1 MHPAVVP
8 FHFHN
13 IVLVFSEITPYT
25 LSKPAYGGMEAFMT
39 EKRKVIIVGGVA
51 GGASTATRLRRLD
64 EQAEIIILE
73 RGEYVSFANCGLPY
87 YIGGVITDRSLLS
100 VQKPEDFRDSFNIDV
115 RLHQEATAVDTAHKT
130 VTIHDSAEN
139 RTYTESYTHLVLAT
153 GAAPVKLPVEGADSA
168 RVFTLRTIPD
178 TDAIKQFI
186 SDKKPESAVVMGGGF
201 IGVEMAENLHHAGL
215 KVTIAEMLPQLVAPL
230 DPDMMAEV
238 HTYIRKSG
246 IRLELGKGVSRIKD
260 DGTKLQLTLSDS
272 SLFETDMLIMA
283 VGVRPDTKLAQ
294 EAGISVNAKGTIIT
308 DSRMMTS
315 VPDVYAV
322 GDDAEVADSV
332 TGGRTY
338 VALAG
343 PANRE
348 GRVAADAICGLN
360 SEYPGSQGSS
370 ILKIFDMAVASTG
383 INEKTAKKLG
393 IDYDIAITWSAEHAS
408 YYPGATYMAIKT
420 VFERQTGRILG
431 AQLTGFHGV
440 DKRCDVFAT
449 AIRARMTASDIAELD
464 LCYAPPFGSA
474 KDPVNMAGF
483 VIENIITG
491 KMKQIR
497 IEEVDGLPRD
507 GSVYLIDVRDK
518 VAFDNGHM
526 QGFENIPLKEV
537 RSRISSMDKTK
548 KVYISCRIGLTA
560 YTASRIFVQNG
571 FDAYVISGGWR
582 LYHAIYGKQT
592 GPFES
597 DGTGT
602 KPQPEAADA
611 AVSGTVPAD
620 TVIVDACGLQCPGPI
635 VKLSDALKTVVPG
648 SIVQITASDPAFP
661 EDAES
666 FCRQTGNTLLSSGE
680 KAGICTLKIRKGC
693 STTAGGQ
700 SHAGTAGGT
709 NKNIIVFSGDLDKAI
724 ASFIIAN
731 AAAAMGRKVTMFFT
745 FWGLNILRKPG
756 KVHVAKDFISKM
768 FGRMM
773 PRGSEKLGLSRMNM
787 FGMGPKMIRSVM
799 KKKNIDS
806 LEQMIALAQKNGV
819 ELDACSMSMDVMG
832 IKKEELIDGVKMVGA
847 ATMLA
852 NAEVSDMSL
861 FI

>member
-1 MHPAVVP
+1 MAE
-8 FHFHN
+8 N
-13 IVLVFSEITPYT
+13 
-25 LSKPAYGGMEAFMT
+25 
-39 EKRKVIIVGGVA
+39 RKVIIVGGVA

-64 EQAEIIILE
+64 EQAEIIMLE

-87 YIGGVITDRSLLS
+87 YIGGVITDRSLLT
-100 VQKPEDFRDSFNIDV
+100 VQKPEDFRNSFNIDV
-115 RLHQEATAVDTAHKT
+115 RLHQEVTSVDTAHKM

-139 RTYTESYTHLVLAT
+139 KTYTESYTHLVLAT
-153 GAAPVKLPVEGADSA
+153 GASPVKPPVEGAGSP

-186 SDKKPESAVVMGGGF
+186 LEKKPESAVVMGGGF

-238 HTYIRKSG
+238 HTYIRKMG
-246 IRLELGKGVSRIKD
+246 IRLELGKGVSKIAD
-260 DGTKLQLTLSDS
+260 DGTKLTLTLSDGS
-272 SLFETDMLIMA
+272 MLETDMLIMA
-283 VGVRPDTKLAQ
+283 VGVRPDTKIAQ
-294 EAGISVNAKGTIIT
+294 DAGIGVNAKGTIIT
-308 DSRMMTS
+308 DSHMMTS
-315 VPDVYAV
+315 VPDIYAV
-322 GDDAEVADSV
+322 GDDAEVADSI

-338 VALAG
+338 IALAG

-348 GRVAADAICGLN
+348 GRVAADAICGVQ
-360 SEYPGSQGSS
+360 SVYPGSQGSS
-370 ILKIFDMAVASTG
+370 ILKIFDMTVASTG

-393 IDYDIAITWSAEHAS
+393 LDYDIAITWSAEHAS

-420 VFERQTGRILG
+420 VFEKKTGRLLG

-449 AIRARMTASDIAELD
+449 AIRARMTGSDIAELD

-497 IEEVDGLPRD
+497 IEDADALPRD
-507 GSVYLIDVRDK
+507 GSVYLVDVRDK

-526 QGFENIPLKEV
+526 EGFENIPLKEI

-548 KVYISCRIGLTA
+548 KVYLSCKIGLTA

-571 FDAYVISGGWR
+571 FDAYVISGGYR
-582 LYHAIYGKQT
+582 LYHALYGKQT
-592 GPFES
+592 DPFEPG
-597 DGTGT
+597 GTGV
-602 KPQPEAADA
+602 KPQTENVLSDTAQAD
-611 AVSGTVPAD
+611 V
-620 TVIVDACGLQCPGPI
+620 VIVDACGLQCPGPI
-635 VKLSDALKTVVPG
+635 VKLSDALKTAVPG
-648 SIVQITASDPAFP
+648 CVVQITASDPAFP

-666 FCRQTGNTLLSSGE
+666 FCRQTGNALLSSDE
-680 KAGICTLKIRKGC
+680 KAGICTLKIRKGSC
-693 STTAGGQ
+693 TVPVQ
-700 SHAGTAGGT
+700 QNVGTSGGT

-745 FWGLNILRKPG
+745 FWGLNILRRPH
-756 KVHVAKDFISKM
+756 KVRVAKDFVSKM
-768 FGRMM
+768 FGKMM

-787 FGMGPKMIRSVM
+787 MGMGSKMIRSVM

-832 IKKEELIDGVKMVGA
+832 IKKEELLDGVKMVGA

>member
-1 MHPAVVP
+1 MA
-8 FHFHN
+8 
-13 IVLVFSEITPYT
+13 
-25 LSKPAYGGMEAFMT
+25 

-64 EQAEIIILE
+64 EQAEIIMLE
-73 RGEYVSFANCGLPY
+73 RGGYVSFANCGLPY
-87 YIGGVITDRSLLS
+87 YIGGVITDRSLLT

-115 RLHQEATAVDTAHKT
+115 RLHQEVTAVDTGRKT
-130 VTIHDSAEN
+130 VTIHDSVEN

-153 GAAPVKLPVEGADSA
+153 GASPVKLPVEGAGSP

-178 TDAIKQFI
+178 TDAIRQFI
-186 SDKKPESAVVMGGGF
+186 ADKKPESAVVMGGGF
-201 IGVEMAENLHHAGL
+201 IGVETAENLHLAGL

-238 HTYIRKSG
+238 HAYIRKKG
-246 IRLELGKGVSRIKD
+246 IDLELGKGVSGIAD
-260 DGTKLQLTLSDS
+260 DGTKLRLTLSDGS
-272 SLFETDMLIMA
+272 TIETDMLIMA

-294 EAGISVNAKGTIIT
+294 DAGIKVNAKGAIVT

-348 GRVAADAICGLN
+348 GRVAADAICGVQ

-370 ILKIFDMAVASTG
+370 ILKIFDMTVASTG
-383 INEKTAKKLG
+383 INEKTARKLG
-393 IDYDIAITWSAEHAS
+393 IDYDAAVTWSAEHAS

-420 VFERQTGRILG
+420 VFEKKTGRLLG
-431 AQLTGFHGV
+431 AQITGFRGV

-449 AIRARMTASDIAELD
+449 AIRAKMTAGEIAELD

-483 VIENIITG
+483 VMENIVTG
-491 KMKQIR
+491 RMKQIR
-497 IEEVDGLPRD
+497 IEEVDALPRD
-507 GSVYLIDVRDK
+507 GSVYLVDVRDK
-518 VAFDNGHM
+518 VAFDSGHM
-526 QGFENIPLKEV
+526 EGFENIPLRDV
-537 RSRISSMDKTK
+537 RSRIPSMDKTK
-548 KVYISCRIGLTA
+548 KVYVSCKIGLTA

-571 FDAYVISGGWR
+571 FDAYVISGGYR
-582 LYHAIYGKQT
+582 LYRAMYGKQT
-592 GPFES
+592 GPFEP
-597 DGTGT
+597 DGTGA
-602 KPQPEAADA
+602 KPQTETAFSGAAQ
-611 AVSGTVPAD
+611 AD

-635 VKLSDALKTVVPG
+635 VKLSAALRTAAPG
-648 SIVQITASDPAFP
+648 SVILITASDPAFP
-661 EDAES
+661 EDAEN
-666 FCRQTGNTLLSSGE
+666 FCRQTGNPLLSSDE
-680 KAGICTLKIRKGC
+680 KAGICTLKIRKASC
-693 STTAGGQ
+693 EAPVQPAAGP
-700 SHAGTAGGT
+700 AGGT

-731 AAAAMGRKVTMFFT
+731 TAAAMGRKVTMFFT
-745 FWGLNILRKPG
+745 FWGLNILRKPN
-756 KVHVAKDFISKM
+756 KVRVAKDVVSKM
-768 FGRMM
+768 FGKMM

-787 FGMGPKMIRSVM
+787 MGMGPKMIRSVM

>member
-1 MHPAVVP
+1 MA
-8 FHFHN
+8 
-13 IVLVFSEITPYT
+13 
-25 LSKPAYGGMEAFMT
+25 

-51 GGASTATRLRRLD
+51 GGASTAARLRRLD
-64 EQAEIIILE
+64 EQAEIIMLE
-73 RGEYVSFANCGLPY
+73 RGGYVSFANCGLPY
-87 YIGGVITDRSLLS
+87 YIGGVITDRSLLT
-100 VQKPEDFRDSFNIDV
+100 VQGPEDFRDSFNIDV
-115 RLHQEATAVDTAHKT
+115 RLHQEATAVDTGRKT

-153 GAAPVKLPVEGADSA
+153 GASPVKLPVEGADSP

-178 TDAIKQFI
+178 TDAIRQFI
-186 SDKKPESAVVMGGGF
+186 ADKKPASAVVMGGGF

-238 HTYIRKSG
+238 HAYIRKNG
-246 IRLELGKGVSRIKD
+246 IALELGKGVSGIAD
-260 DGTKLQLTLSDS
+260 DGTKLSLTLSDGS
-272 SLFETDMLIMA
+272 MIETDMLIMA

-294 EAGISVNAKGTIIT
+294 DAGIKVNAKGAIVT

-338 VALAG
+338 IALAG

-348 GRVAADAICGLN
+348 GRVAADAICGVH

-370 ILKIFDMAVASTG
+370 ILKIFDMTVASTG
-383 INEKTAKKLG
+383 MNEKTARKLG
-393 IDYDIAITWSAEHAS
+393 VDYDAAVTWSAEHAS

-420 VFERQTGRILG
+420 VFEKKTGRLLG

-449 AIRARMTASDIAELD
+449 AIRAKMTAGDIAGLD

-483 VIENIITG
+483 VMENIVTG
-491 KMKQIR
+491 KMKQLR
-497 IEEVDGLPRD
+497 IEEVDALPHD
-507 GSVYLIDVRDK
+507 GSVYLVDVRDK
-518 VAFDNGHM
+518 VAFDRGHM
-526 QGFENIPLKEV
+526 EGFENIPLKDV

-548 KVYISCRIGLTA
+548 KVYVSCKIGLTA

-571 FDAYVISGGWR
+571 FDAYVVSGGYR
-582 LYHAIYGKQT
+582 LYRAMYGKQT

-597 DGTGT
+597 AGTGV
-602 KPQPEAADA
+602 KPQAEASDSG
-611 AVSGTVPAD
+611 AVRTD

-635 VKLSDALKTVVPG
+635 VKLSDALRTAVPG
-648 SIVQITASDPAFP
+648 SVVQITASDPAFP

-666 FCRQTGNTLLSSGE
+666 FCRQTGNPLLSSEE
-680 KAGICTLKIRKGC
+680 KAGICTLKIRKASC
-693 STTAGGQ
+693 EAPVQQAAG
-700 SHAGTAGGT
+700 GTAGGT

-731 AAAAMGRKVTMFFT
+731 TAAAMGRKVSMFFT
-745 FWGLNILRKPG
+745 FWGLNILRKPN
-756 KVHVAKDFISKM
+756 KVRVAKDVVSKM
-768 FGRMM
+768 FGKMM

-787 FGMGPKMIRSVM
+787 MGMGPKMIRSVM

-832 IKKEELIDGVKMVGA
+832 IKKEELIDGIKIVGA

>member
-1 MHPAVVP
+1 MA
-8 FHFHN
+8 
-13 IVLVFSEITPYT
+13 
-25 LSKPAYGGMEAFMT
+25 

-64 EQAEIIILE
+64 EQAEIIMIE

-87 YIGGVITDRSLLS
+87 YIGGVITDRSLLT
-100 VQKPEDFRDSFNIDV
+100 VQKPEDFKNSFNIDV
-115 RLHQEATAVDTAHKT
+115 RIHQEVMSVDTVHKT
-130 VTIHDSAEN
+130 VTIHNIKEEK
-139 RTYTESYTHLVLAT
+139 TYTESYTHLVLAT
-153 GAAPVKLPVEGADSA
+153 GAAPVKPPIAGADSK

-186 SDKKPESAVVMGGGF
+186 TEKEPKSAVVMGGGF
-201 IGVEMAENLHHAGL
+201 IGVEMAENLHQAGL

-230 DPDMMAEV
+230 DPDMMADV
-238 HTYIRKSG
+238 HTYIRKMG
-246 IRLELGKGVSRIKD
+246 IRLELGKGVSTIAD
-260 DGTKLQLTLSDS
+260 DGTKLTLTLSDGS
-272 SLFETDMLIMA
+272 SIETDMLIMA
-283 VGVRPDTKLAQ
+283 VGVSPDTKLAK
-294 EAGISVNAKGTIIT
+294 EAGIGVNAKGTIIT
-308 DSRMMTS
+308 DSHMMTS
-315 VPDVYAV
+315 IPDVYAV

-338 VALAG
+338 IALAG

-348 GRVAADAICGLN
+348 GRVAADAICGIQ
-360 SEYPGSQGSS
+360 SAYPGSQGSS
-370 ILKIFDMAVASTG
+370 ILKIFDMTVASTG
-383 INEKTAKKLG
+383 MNEKMAKKLG
-393 IDYDIAITWSAEHAS
+393 VDYDVAITWSAEHAS

-420 VFERQTGRILG
+420 VFEKKTGRILG
-431 AQLTGFHGV
+431 AQLTGYHGV

-449 AIRARMTASDIAELD
+449 AIRAKMTASEIAELD

-483 VIENIITG
+483 VIENIMTG

-497 IEEVDGLPRD
+497 IEEVNALPRD

-518 VAFDNGHM
+518 VAFNNGHM
-526 QGFENIPLKEV
+526 DGFENIPIGEI
-537 RSRISSMDKTK
+537 RSRITSMNKTK
-548 KVYISCRIGLTA
+548 KVYLSCKMGLTA
-560 YTASRIFVQNG
+560 YNASRIFLQNG
-571 FDAYVISGGWR
+571 FDAYVISGGYR
-582 LYHAIYGKQT
+582 LYHALYGKQT
-592 GPFES
+592 NPFES
-597 DGTGT
+597 DGTSV
-602 KPQPEAADA
+602 KPQAEAVVPGAVQADI
-611 AVSGTVPAD
+611 
-620 TVIVDACGLQCPGPI
+620 VIVDACGLQCPGPI
-635 VKLSDALKTVVPG
+635 VKLSNALKTAVPG
-648 SIVQITASDPAFP
+648 SVVQITASDPAFP

-666 FCRQTGNTLLSSGE
+666 FCRQTGNVLLSSDE
-680 KAGICTLKIRKGC
+680 KAGICTLKIRKESG
-693 STTAGGQ
+693 TTSSSPQ
-700 SHAGTAGGT
+700 PGTVGGT

-745 FWGLNILRKPG
+745 FWGLNILRKPN
-756 KVHVAKDFISKM
+756 KIRVAKDFISKM
-768 FGRMM
+768 FGKMM

-787 FGMGPKMIRSVM
+787 MGMGSKMIRNVM

-832 IKKEELIDGVKMVGA
+832 IKQEELLDGVKLVGA